1 MRSCEVILEGIEYPQ
16 PSYSKAV
23 YPKNKGDEEKVA
35 QGLLRLSEEDPT
47 IRFKTNNETHEMIL
61 TALGE
66 QHIDVI
72 VSKLKSK
79 FGVEVTLSTPKVAY
93 RETIRKRLRHKAS
106 TRNKLA
112 VTDNLEMSG

>member
-1 MRSCEVILEGIEYPQ
+1 
-16 PSYSKAV
+16 
-23 YPKNKGDEEKVA
+23 
-35 QGLLRLSEEDPT
+35 
-47 IRFKTNNETHEMIL
+47 MIL

-112 VTDNLEMSG
+112 VTDNLVMSG